1 MSEVILVDMDD
12 RPIGHAEKMY
22 AHEKGLLHRAFSV
35 FLFNG
40 DKLLLQKRAAAKYH
54 CGGKWT
60 NTCCSHPGENETV
73 IEAALRRLDDELGIS
88 VSELREAGCFVYRFP
103 FENGLTEFEYDHILV
118 GEYDGGWT
126 ENPEEVECA
135 EYADIS
141 SLKQSLLERSEAYT
155 PWFITALKYAIKVHN
170 EK

>member
-35 FLFNG
+35 FLFKG
-40 DKLLLQKRAAAKYH
+40 DKLLLQKRAATKYH

-88 VSELREAGCFVYRFP
+88 VSELREAGYSLSLILSIMDITITLLTFVGKWNVFAEKTMQKHLFYNTFP
-103 FENGLTEFEYDHILV
+103 MAT
-118 GEYDGGWT
+118 
-126 ENPEEVECA
+126 
-135 EYADIS
+135 S
-141 SLKQSLLERSEAYT
+141 
-155 PWFITALKYAIKVHN
+155 AI
-170 EK
+170 